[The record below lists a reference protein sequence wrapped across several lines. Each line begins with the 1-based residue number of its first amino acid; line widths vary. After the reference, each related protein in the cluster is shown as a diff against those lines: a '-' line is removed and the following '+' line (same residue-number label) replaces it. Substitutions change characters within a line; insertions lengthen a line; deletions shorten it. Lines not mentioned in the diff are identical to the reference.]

1 MMHHALLC
9 VVPFCIFLL
18 VCVVYCPLHHSCLSE
33 LHRFDTFWYL
43 WNLIEWA
50 SALVPPTPLCGGR
63 RAGLVN
69 KTRGEAKNS
78 NQRSYPK
85 QGHGRKD
92 QQRSRIT
99 DDHEQSY
106 PNQNHEKNI
115 NNHNQTRII
124 DNLQQ
129 S

>member
-1 MMHHALLC
+1 MTFGIKHNILTAAELSSLWRGTFLIGTLLEQS
-9 VVPFCIFLL
+9 FLFIL
-18 VCVVYCPLHHSCLSE
+18 I
-33 LHRFDTFWYL
+33 R
-43 WNLIEWA
+43 NIEWA